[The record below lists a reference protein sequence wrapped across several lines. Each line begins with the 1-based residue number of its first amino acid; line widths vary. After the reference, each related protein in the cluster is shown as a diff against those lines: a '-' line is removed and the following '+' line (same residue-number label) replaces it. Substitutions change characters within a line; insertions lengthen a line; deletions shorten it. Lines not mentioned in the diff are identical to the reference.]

1 MAARHLAQIV
11 PQWKAARWL
20 KVAIAMAVQ
29 PQNAVVRARNGKKAR
44 TVHGTNN
51 QRSGSLHGWLGG
63 AAGSAGRGLEELTA
77 AGDRAGAQCELA
89 VLATLAERLHQPL
102 YHELVCEWS
111 AQLAS
116 TS

>member
-1 MAARHLAQIV
+1 MVALADRLGELEAAALGRH
-11 PQWKAARWL
+11 WL
-20 KVAIAMAVQ
+20 
-29 PQNAVVRARNGKKAR
+29 
-44 TVHGTNN
+44 
-51 QRSGSLHGWLGG
+51 
-63 AAGSAGRGLEELTA
+63 LEELTA